1 MWNEREMSRRVVA
14 GVVTILAGLGGM
26 VVTGCTD
33 YNYNR
38 GGNAFMEKDE
48 DITRELEND
57 GTPATPSREIRD

>member
-1 MWNEREMSRRVVA
+1 MRSHSVKIA
-14 GVVTILAGLGGM
+14 LLTCSLAM